1 MRGRSVAVLAALF
14 VFILGNTAQ
23 AWYWYPSY
31 TTYRS
36 YPYSNRT
43 SLSSYSRTMP
53 QKTAPITTR
62 TSNYSTAT
70 AAPKTATTATTS
82 APTSAPESTLLSLLN
97 KERTSRG
104 LKPLILDA
112 SVSQVARAK
121 SREMVSRNYF
131 SHTSP
136 TYGSP
141 SQMLTRWGISY
152 RTWAENIARASDAYR
167 IHASWM
173 ASSAHRANILKP
185 SFTHVGIGTAPTS
198 SGGYAATQL
207 FIGR

>member
-1 MRGRSVAVLAALF
+1 MRLRQIFVLSVLLFFTLSHTAL
-14 VFILGNTAQ
+14 
-23 AWYWYPSY
+23 AWYPTYSS
-31 TTYRS
+31 YRS
-36 YPYSNRT
+36 YPYSSQTAVRAYPSTT
-43 SLSSYSRTMP
+43 SQS
-53 QKTAPITTR
+53 TAP
-62 TSNYSTAT
+62 S
-70 AAPKTATTATTS
+70 TTATRTTS
-82 APTSAPESTLLSLLN
+82 TAGLTTTSESAANTSTPTNSVESTLLSLLN

-104 LKPLILDA
+104 LKPVTSDR
-112 SVSQVARAK
+112 SVAQVARAK

-131 SHTSP
+131 SHNSP

-152 RTWAENIARASDAYR
+152 RTWAENIAKAGDAHR

-173 ASSAHRANILKP
+173 ASSGHRANILNP